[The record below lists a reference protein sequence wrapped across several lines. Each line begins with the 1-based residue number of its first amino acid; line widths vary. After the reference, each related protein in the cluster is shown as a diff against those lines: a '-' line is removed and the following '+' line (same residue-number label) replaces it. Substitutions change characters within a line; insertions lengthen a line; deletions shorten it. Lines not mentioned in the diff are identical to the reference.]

1 MNKEELVDL
10 ISKTNNIT
18 KIEAA
23 RVIKIFCSSIES
35 ALAAGNSVSL
45 MGFGKFIVNDIPPRK
60 GRNPKTSQPITVAA
74 YKQPKFLCSK
84 VLKELCNDT
93 ES

>member
-10 ISKTNNIT
+10 LSKTNHIT

-23 RVIKIFCSSIES
+23 KVVKIFCSSIES
-35 ALAAGNSVSL
+35 ALASGQSVSL
-45 MGFGKFIVNDIPPRK
+45 MGFGKFVVNDIPARK
-60 GRNPKTSQPITVAA
+60 GRNPKTSKPITVPA

-84 VLKELCNDT
+84 ALKEECNNK
-93 ES
+93 S